1 MNFPTKWR
9 ETVDPFSLKF
19 AKFKLVEV
27 LGYPHA
33 GNDVF
38 FVKGCFENREVLAFI
53 KFNRQFGADVENEIN
68 VLSQI
73 NFDNTP
79 KIIDFDEQKTY
90 RVSLALEGER
100 LSTIVGDNSN
110 MESLN
115 YMKAYGNTL
124 AKIHQLKGDFKP
136 VKDRKF
142 FHIPTKEYFEENYL
156 SLDVY
161 EYLTSNAKTNKNL
174 CFCHGD
180 FHYANI
186 LWKDKLMTGILDFEL
201 SGIGIREFDIA
212 WAIINRPSQKF
223 LKTTEEVEK
232 FLEGYTS
239 INPCNVEYVK
249 YYMVLIYSHFISVDK
264 ENTEYI
270 EFVNIDTFESKII
283 PNLFLEGELLDVDGD
298 CGGYNISFAI
308 LSALISSEKVNKLC
322 LE

>member
-212 WAIINRPSQKF
+212 WAIINRPGQRF
-223 LKTTEEVEK
+223 
-232 FLEGYTS
+232 
-239 INPCNVEYVK
+239 
-249 YYMVLIYSHFISVDK
+249 M
-264 ENTEYI
+264 NTQI
-270 EFVNIDTFESKII
+270 EIDTFLNGYSM
-283 PNLFLEGELLDVDGD
+283 LERFDVKSVYYYMIQIYCWFYPLGEDEYHEFVQKEMDRLIKL
-298 CGGYNISFAI
+298 
-308 LSALISSEKVNKLC
+308 AL
-322 LE
+322 

>member
-53 KFNRQFGADVENEIN
+53 KFNRQLGADVENEIN

-142 FHIPTKEYFEENYL
+142 FHIPTKEYFEENNL

-186 LWKDKLMTGILDFEL
+186 LWKDKLITGILDFEL

-212 WAIINRPSQKF
+212 WAIINRPGQRF
-223 LKTTEEVEK
+223 
-232 FLEGYTS
+232 
-239 INPCNVEYVK
+239 
-249 YYMVLIYSHFISVDK
+249 M
-264 ENTEYI
+264 NTQI
-270 EFVNIDTFESKII
+270 EIDTFLNGYS
-283 PNLFLEGELLDVDGD
+283 LLERFDVKSVYYYMIQIYCWFYPLGKDEYHEFVQKEMD
-298 CGGYNISFAI
+298 RLIK
-308 LSALISSEKVNKLC
+308 LAL
-322 LE
+322 

>member
-53 KFNRQFGADVENEIN
+53 KFNRQLGADVENEIN

-142 FHIPTKEYFEENYL
+142 FHIPTKEYFEENNL

-212 WAIINRPSQKF
+212 WAIINRPGQRF
-223 LKTTEEVEK
+223 
-232 FLEGYTS
+232 
-239 INPCNVEYVK
+239 
-249 YYMVLIYSHFISVDK
+249 M
-264 ENTEYI
+264 NTQI
-270 EFVNIDTFESKII
+270 EIDTFLNGYS
-283 PNLFLEGELLDVDGD
+283 LLERFDVKSVYYYMIQIYCWFYPLGKDEYHEFVQKEMD
-298 CGGYNISFAI
+298 RLIK
-308 LSALISSEKVNKLC
+308 LAL
-322 LE
+322 

>member
-1 MNFPTKWR
+1 M
-9 ETVDPFSLKF
+9 
-19 AKFKLVEV
+19 
-27 LGYPHA
+27 GYPHA

-38 FVKGCFENREVLAFI
+38 FVKGCFENKEVLAFI
-53 KFNRQFGADVENEIN
+53 KFNRQLGADVENEIN

-142 FHIPTKEYFEENYL
+142 FHIPTKEYFEENNL

-212 WAIINRPSQKF
+212 WAIINRPGQRF
-223 LKTTEEVEK
+223 
-232 FLEGYTS
+232 
-239 INPCNVEYVK
+239 
-249 YYMVLIYSHFISVDK
+249 M
-264 ENTEYI
+264 NTQI
-270 EFVNIDTFESKII
+270 EIDTFLNGYSM
-283 PNLFLEGELLDVDGD
+283 LERFDVKSVYYYMIQIYCWFYPLGKDEYHEFVQKEMD
-298 CGGYNISFAI
+298 RLIK
-308 LSALISSEKVNKLC
+308 LAL
-322 LE
+322 

>member
-38 FVKGCFENREVLAFI
+38 YVKGCFENREVLAFI
-53 KFNRQFGADVENEIN
+53 KFNRQLGADVENEIN

-110 MESLN
+110 RESLN

-212 WAIINRPSQKF
+212 WAIINRPGQRF
-223 LKTTEEVEK
+223 
-232 FLEGYTS
+232 
-239 INPCNVEYVK
+239 
-249 YYMVLIYSHFISVDK
+249 M
-264 ENTEYI
+264 NTQI
-270 EFVNIDTFESKII
+270 EIDTFLNGYSM
-283 PNLFLEGELLDVDGD
+283 LERFDVKSVYYYMIQIYCWFYPLGEDEYHEFVQKEMDRLIKL
-298 CGGYNISFAI
+298 
-308 LSALISSEKVNKLC
+308 AL
-322 LE
+322 

>member
-38 FVKGCFENREVLAFI
+38 YVKGCFENREVLAFI
-53 KFNRQFGADVENEIN
+53 KFNRQLGADVENEIN

-136 VKDRKF
+136 VKNRKF
-142 FHIPTKEYFEENYL
+142 FHIPTKEYFEENNL
-156 SLDVY
+156 RLDVY

-212 WAIINRPSQKF
+212 WAIINRPGQRF
-223 LKTTEEVEK
+223 
-232 FLEGYTS
+232 
-239 INPCNVEYVK
+239 
-249 YYMVLIYSHFISVDK
+249 M
-264 ENTEYI
+264 NTQI
-270 EFVNIDTFESKII
+270 EIDTFLNGYSM
-283 PNLFLEGELLDVDGD
+283 LERFDVKSVYYYMIQIYCWFYPLGEDEYHEFVQKEMDRLIKL
-298 CGGYNISFAI
+298 
-308 LSALISSEKVNKLC
+308 AL
-322 LE
+322 